1 MIISFDVKYGKNI
14 IELSLL
20 DGSTVKTEFVAKYG
34 NNKVIFPTKDY
45 LTIDFNLKYGHNKV
59 VAEVTENT
67 EAIIINKKLVNLW
80 DSKVTIYNDILADGV
95 NNRRF
100 DRFVIEQCNIQ
111 KGALQN
117 ADGTIEKVV
126 NAQTVTTRDIEHYK
140 PPLEYKYLPADEKD
154 KYFTVQVNDVV
165 ILGEVDDV
173 VTSRRELDDLLTEKY
188 KNNGFSVTAVNE
200 YIHGMAVDNVQ
211 IIHA

>member
-1 MIISFDVKYGKNI
+1 MKVEFNVKYGKNV
-14 IELSLL
+14 IEIPITEKMVPKFQT
-20 DGSTVKTEFVAKYG
+20 DGTT
-34 NNKVIFPTKDY
+34 
-45 LTIDFNLKYGHNKV
+45 NLFDK
-59 VAEVTENT
+59 
-67 EAIIINKKLVNLW
+67 
-80 DSKVTIYNDILADGV
+80 KVTIYNDILSDGV

-140 PPLEYKYLPADEKD
+140 PPLEYKYLPADEKE
-154 KYFTVQVNDVV
+154 KYFTVQVNDIV
-165 ILGEVDDV
+165 ILGEVYDV